1 MKIYVKDK
9 KINKDFLNKY
19 TEELIS
25 YKLIY
30 SSEGIF
36 KIFKN
41 KIYKMNIIDK
51 SIIDFSING
60 YNLLIDESIINYDN
74 DITTIPFNHKLK
86 NINEVSYRLDN
97 QISLKILYNNNSLI
111 DYYFETKLINN
122 NIKDSLYEYVKIFN

>member
-1 MKIYVKDK
+1 
-9 KINKDFLNKY
+9 
-19 TEELIS
+19 
-25 YKLIY
+25 
-30 SSEGIF
+30 
-36 KIFKN
+36 
-41 KIYKMNIIDK
+41 MNIIDK